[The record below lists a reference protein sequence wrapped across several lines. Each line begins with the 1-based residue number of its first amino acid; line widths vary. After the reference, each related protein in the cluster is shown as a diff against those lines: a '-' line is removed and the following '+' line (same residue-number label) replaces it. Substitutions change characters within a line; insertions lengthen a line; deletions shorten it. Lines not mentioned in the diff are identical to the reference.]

1 MKILRVRFFNLNS
14 LRGRHELDFSQPP
27 LRDAGLFAITGPTGA
42 GKTTILDAIT
52 LALYGQVPRHDGG
65 VEQVMTQGT
74 GESWAEVE
82 FMVNGHTYRSKWSQ
96 HRARKSAEGQLQD
109 SKMEL
114 SQRPADADET
124 VDKWP
129 FLETYKSKVP
139 PRVAELSGLE
149 YKQFLRSVLLAQ
161 GDFTKFLKSSPG
173 ERAQLL
179 EKITDTRT
187 YSDISRAAF
196 EKAKLEDQ
204 RTAELRTGLAGVRLL
219 SEEELAGLQ
228 ATAQELSEQVAA
240 ATAEQQRTSQ
250 AHGWRQ
256 QLAEL
261 TSRQQRSL
269 QRLQELA
276 TETEQLVPLRQ
287 RIERH
292 QQALPFRTPWEML
305 RRADQQQADLQLE
318 IKRLQEQLPQLRE
331 AVAQARQARQQA
343 TAAHAQA
350 VATRREQEPQL
361 AAAEKLDAQ
370 ITSAEQTLTAGR
382 QEYDRRNEL
391 CKKLKASTEAA
402 QQQQRELQR
411 QLGETSSWLRQNQQA
426 ADFGEALGSLAGSLQ
441 DWERLR
447 GELGEL
453 LTQEQARRQR
463 LGIALDAAR
472 QGQFVADRTAQEI
485 RECQAEQ
492 ATAAQAR
499 QTWTRHLQQHQLYL
513 QQAYA
518 EQERSWQDVRRLIQT
533 QRLILHHEA
542 ARQHLATGE
551 PCPLCGATEH
561 PFATGGLYVSAA
573 TVSDDERR
581 EQLLEQQLQHLTTR
595 LTQTVSLLGALEPE
609 PEAALVDYSALALG
623 AEAEAAAPATIRGLL
638 QQLRGFEQH
647 LSQLQLQL
655 GQAATAVKTATDQQI
670 ELNREIA
677 DIQQRLADAREREP
691 LVREQIASICA
702 SFGLQFSG
710 ENGPALVE
718 QLRHLGAEYQHRQKA
733 ATDTERELAVLAQRQ
748 ASDLPALAEQQAWL
762 KANKTGLLE
771 QHQAIQQQKDE
782 RQRLFAGADIA
793 GARRQLLAAE
803 DAAEQQR
810 QAAEQQARTHETT
823 ADRAE
828 QHLVQREQDLR
839 QLVQTRDTQYQKLID
854 NLQAAK
860 LPPVPTALAER
871 LLPDDVAQ
879 RLGQQLS
886 RHDQQLA
893 AAQQTLTD
901 VAQQLR
907 TEEGRALSTEPLEV
921 LAEELRQSTQR
932 LADLNQQLGQCQ
944 QQLRSHAQAQQQHA
958 ALAAQVEQQQREA
971 LRWRKLA
978 DLIGSA
984 DGRKFSEFAQ
994 GLTLARLVE
1003 LANRHLRRLNERY
1016 RISRHPHEHLDLLII
1031 DTFQADAT
1039 RSMSSLSGG
1048 ESFLV
1053 SLALALGLSE
1063 LAGRKTQIDTLF
1075 IDEGFGTLDP
1085 DTLEVAL
1092 AALEQLQGTGK
1103 TIGIIS
1109 HVEALKERIST
1120 KIEVRRGAGGLSTL
1134 IVT

>member
-14 LRGRHELDFSQPP
+14 LRGRHELDFSVPP

-65 VEQVMTQGT
+65 AEQMMSQGT

-82 FMVNGHTYRSKWSQ
+82 FMVNGQTYRSKWSQ
-96 HRARKSAEGQLQD
+96 HRARKNAEGQLQD

-114 SQRPADADET
+114 SQRPADADGT
-124 VDKWP
+124 VSKWP
-129 FLETYKSKVP
+129 FLETYKSRVP

-179 EKITDTRT
+179 EKITDTRS

-196 EKAKLEDQ
+196 DKAKLEDQ

-219 SEEELAGLQ
+219 SEAGLLELQ
-228 ATAQELSEQVAA
+228 ATAQELDGQVAT
-240 ATAEQQRTSQ
+240 ATTEQQHTSQ

-261 TSRQQRSL
+261 ASRRQSSQ

-276 TETEQLVPLRQ
+276 VETEQLVPLRQ

-318 IKRLQEQLPQLRE
+318 IKRLHEQLPQLRQ
-331 AVAQARQARQQA
+331 AVAQAREAQQQA
-343 TAAHAQA
+343 AATHAQA
-350 VATRREQEPQL
+350 AITRREQEPRL

-370 ITSAEQTLTAGR
+370 IVTAEQALTAGR

-391 CKKLKASTEAA
+391 CKNLKSSTEVV
-402 QQQQRELQR
+402 QQQQREFQQ

-426 ADFGEALGSLAGSLQ
+426 ADFGEALGSLTGSLQ

-453 LTQEQARRQR
+453 LAQEQARRRR
-463 LGIALDAAR
+463 LDLARDAAR
-472 QGQFVADRTAQEI
+472 QGQFVADRTAQAVK
-485 RECQAEQ
+485 ECQAKQ
-492 ATAAQAR
+492 ATATQAR
-499 QTWTRHLQQHQLYL
+499 QVWIRRLQHHQLYL
-513 QQAYA
+513 QQAYT
-518 EQERSWQDVRRLIQT
+518 EQERNWQNVRRLIQA

-542 ARQHLATGE
+542 ARQHLTAGE
-551 PCPLCGATEH
+551 PCPLCGATKH
-561 PFATGGLYVSAA
+561 PFATDSLRISAA

-581 EQLLEQQLQHLTTR
+581 EQLLKQQLQHLTAR
-595 LTQTVSLLGALEPE
+595 LTQTASLLGAVETTPE
-609 PEAALVDYSALALG
+609 TAADESSVLALS
-623 AEAEAAAPATIRGLL
+623 AEDETAAPAAIRGLF
-638 QQLRGFEQH
+638 QQLRELDQQ

-655 GQAATAVKTATDQQI
+655 GQVTSTVKTATEQQTELSREVI
-670 ELNREIA
+670 E
-677 DIQQRLADAREREP
+677 IQQHLIDTREREP

-702 SFGLQFSG
+702 GFGLQFSG

-718 QLRHLGAEYQHRQKA
+718 QLRRLGAEYQRRQKA
-733 ATDTERELAVLAQRQ
+733 ATDTERELAVLTQRQ
-748 ASDLPALAEQQAWL
+748 TNDLLALEEHQSWL
-762 KANKTGLLE
+762 KANKAGLLE
-771 QHQAIQQQKDE
+771 QHQAIQQQLSE
-782 RQRLFAGADIA
+782 RQKLFAGPDIA
-793 GARRQLLAAE
+793 QARRQLLAAE
-803 DAAEQQR
+803 DATDQQR
-810 QAAEQQARTHETT
+810 QTAEQQARAHETT

-828 QHLVQREQDLR
+828 QHFAQREQDLR
-839 QLVQTRDTQYQKLID
+839 QQARTRATQYQEFID

-907 TEEGRALSTEPLEV
+907 TEEDRALSPEPLEV
-921 LAEELRQSTQR
+921 LAEELRASTR
-932 LADLNQQLGQCQ
+932 HLADLNQQLGQCQ
-944 QQLRSHAQAQQQHA
+944 QQLRAYAQAQQQHA
-958 ALAAQVEQQQREA
+958 ALATQVEKQQREA

-1031 DTFQADAT
+1031 DTYQADAT

-1063 LAGRKTQIDTLF
+1063 LAGHKTQIDTLF

-1092 AALEQLQGTGK
+1092 TALEQLQGTGK

-1120 KIEVRRGAGGLSTL
+1120 KIEVRRGAGGVSTL
-1134 IVT
+1134 LVA